1 MNVHFIAIGG
11 AIMHNLAIALKD
23 KGYRVSGSDDVI
35 FDPSKSLLEKHG
47 LLPESFGF
55 FAEKITKDI
64 DVVILGMHAKID
76 NPELTRAMELG
87 LKVYSFPE
95 FVYEQSKDKI
105 RVVVAGS
112 HGKTTIT
119 SMIMHVLRKNNYA
132 FDYLCGSSVAGFDNN
147 VKLSNAPIII
157 LEGDEY
163 LTSALQKEPKF
174 IYYKGNYALLSG
186 IEWDHIN
193 VFPTNDIYFNQ
204 FEKLIK
210 SLDQQAG
217 LVYFSEDKAIQQ
229 LINNPRSD
237 IQYIPYSTP
246 EYTMVGNKTFI
257 KHQGITYPLEVFGRH
272 NMQNIEGARNI
283 CALLGVADD
292 AFFEA
297 ISSFSGA
304 GRRLELIRR
313 DDKTRLYK
321 DFAHSPSK
329 LTATVNS
336 VKEQYPNNHLIACM
350 ELHTF
355 SSLKKDFLPQ
365 YAHSMDKADTPIVF
379 INEATLKQKGG
390 ETFSEEEIRIG
401 FANPKIKFF
410 TDKTSL
416 ENYLYEFN
424 RDNKVFLMMSSGNF
438 GGIDLNDLSYK
449 IFNDFKQERLLTNEK
464 NPSIKQNETVPLNE
478 SSLPEALKGKLMML
492 HLTGFFT
499 SILGPLYFYNTS
511 DEILRNEAKKAFNF
525 QASYLLIGIVLFYS
539 APFLCFFPFLG
550 LGILFLLDIL
560 YSSVNII
567 NANNNRPSKYPR
579 CFEFI
584 R

>member
-23 KGYRVSGSDDVI
+23 KGYRVTGSDDVI

-47 LLPESFGF
+47 LLPDSFGF
-55 FAEKITKDI
+55 FPEKITKDI
-64 DVVILGMHAKID
+64 DVVILGMHAKMD
-76 NPELTRAMELG
+76 NPELSRAMELG

-95 FVYEQSKDKI
+95 FIYEQSKDKT

-119 SMIMHVLRKNNYA
+119 SMIMHVLRKNNYD

-147 VKLSNAPIII
+147 VKLSDAPIII

-174 IYYKGNYALLSG
+174 VYYKGNYALLSG

-193 VFPTNDIYFNQ
+193 VFPTYDIYFNQ
-204 FEKLIK
+204 FEKLIQ
-210 SLDQQAG
+210 SLDTNAK
-217 LVYFSEDKAIQQ
+217 LVYFNEDAAIQK
-229 LINNPRSD
+229 LVNNPRPD
-237 IQYIPYSTP
+237 IQYIPYDTP
-246 EYTMVGNKTFI
+246 EYVVEENKTFI
-257 KHQGITYPLEVFGRH
+257 KHNNITYPLEVFGRH

-283 CALLGVADD
+283 CKLLGISEDQ
-292 AFFEA
+292 FFEA

-304 GRRLELIRR
+304 GRRLELLRK
-313 DDKTRLYK
+313 DEKTVMFK

-336 VKEQYPNNHLIACM
+336 VKEQYQNKHLIACM

-365 YAHSMDKADTPIVF
+365 YANSMNKADTPIVF
-379 INEATLKQKGG
+379 INETTLKQKGG
-390 ETFSEEEIRIG
+390 EPFSEEEIRTG
-401 FANPKIKFF
+401 FNNPKIKFF

-424 RDNKVFLMMSSGNF
+424 RENKVFLMMSSGNF

-449 IFNDFKQERLLTNEK
+449 IFHDYKQEKAAMAAEK
-464 NPSIKQNETVPLNE
+464 PLNKPNTFAHTE
-478 SSLPEALKGKLMML
+478 DTHLPEDLKGRLIML
-492 HLTGFFT
+492 HITGFFT
-499 SILGPLYFYNTS
+499 TILGPLYFYNTS
-511 DEILRNEAKKAFNF
+511 DEILRTEARKVFNF
-525 QASYLLIGIVLFYS
+525 QASCLLVGVILFFT
-539 APFLCFFPFLG
+539 APFLCFIPFLG
-550 LGILFLLDIL
+550 LGILCFLDFI
-560 YSSVNII
+560 YSVVNII

-579 CFEFI
+579 YFEFI